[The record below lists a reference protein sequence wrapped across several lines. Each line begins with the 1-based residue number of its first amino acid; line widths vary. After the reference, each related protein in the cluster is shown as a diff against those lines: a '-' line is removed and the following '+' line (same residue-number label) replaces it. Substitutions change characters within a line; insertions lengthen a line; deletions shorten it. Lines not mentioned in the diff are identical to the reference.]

1 MTSDLKKRFEQF
13 VTTLDGFEDID
24 VLLKRC
30 DPADKRRADYLFSN
44 RSIIVEQKVLEVD
57 PGDKAQK
64 YLHRLMEEGRL
75 VAWGTPAVDRD
86 SFRDLP
92 DGERLHKNRL
102 HKTSSRLEEIASA
115 ADKQTRDTRDIF
127 SIPDAA
133 GVLIILNQGAQ
144 NLIPDLFDYRI
155 RDLFKTDST
164 DGSVRFPHHDMIMV
178 ISELH
183 PVRIGPTT
191 LLPTPRYVNS
201 TARQRDRAI
210 AFTEK
215 VTTAWAAF
223 NGVSEMRGAD
233 PRAPW

>member
-92 DGERLHKNRL
+92 NGERLQK
-102 HKTSSRLEEIASA
+102 KSA
-115 ADKQTRDTRDIF
+115 AQDEFPSGGDCVRCRQAD
-127 SIPDAA
+127 
-133 GVLIILNQGAQ
+133 QG
-144 NLIPDLFDYRI
+144 
-155 RDLFKTDST
+155 
-164 DGSVRFPHHDMIMV
+164 H
-178 ISELH
+178 
-183 PVRIGPTT
+183 
-191 LLPTPRYVNS
+191 PRYL
-201 TARQRDRAI
+201 
-210 AFTEK
+210 
-215 VTTAWAAF
+215 
-223 NGVSEMRGAD
+223 
-233 PRAPW
+233 